1 MTRLLVTGF
10 GPFPGVRVN
19 PSARV
24 ARTVAA
30 SRRLPATGV
39 DARMALIET
48 TYATA
53 ERLIPAL
60 VAEHRPDAVLMF
72 GVASR
77 RKAVCVEKRAKNRVS
92 ILHPDASGVRPTGLV
107 PFPGRPFSA
116 MGRAPFAQI
125 TIAIR
130 RAGMPSR
137 VSISAGSYLCNDSYW
152 RMLAATAP
160 DTPCLFLHIPRLR
173 SRAIAARMIEG
184 GVQAALMLVRVAR
197 TSPTV

>member
-1 MTRLLVTGF
+1 MRRLLVTGF

-24 ARTVAA
+24 ARAVATSRAVAA
-30 SRRLPATGV
+30 AEI

-53 ERLIPAL
+53 ERLVPAL

-77 RKAVCVEKRAKNRVS
+77 RRAVCVETRAKNRVS
-92 ILHPDASGVRPTGLV
+92 ILHPDAAGVRPRRLV
-107 PFPGRPFSA
+107 PFAGKPFA
-116 MGRAPFAQI
+116 QQGRAPF
-125 TIAIR
+125 TRIAVALR
-130 RAGMPSR
+130 RAGMPARLS
-137 VSISAGSYLCNDSYW
+137 VSAGSYLCNDSYW
-152 RMLAATAP
+152 RMLAAAGP
-160 DTPCLFLHIPRLR
+160 ATPCLFIHIPRLR
-173 SRAIAARMIEG
+173 SRAVAARMIAG
-184 GVQAALMLVRVAR
+184 GVQAALMLVRAAR